1 MSITVEVRKGNVEQ
15 AMRVLKR
22 KVQKEGL
29 IKELRARQSYE
40 KPSAKKRRK
49 KKEMIANYKK
59 EQKKL
64 ARLRGF

>member
-15 AMRVLKR
+15 AMRVLKK
-22 KVQKEGL
+22 KVMKEGL
-29 IKELRARQSYE
+29 VKELRARQSYE
-40 KPSAKKRRK
+40 KPSEKKRRK
-49 KKEMIANYKK
+49 HKEAVANYKK